1 MKKVIALLG
10 GLTGAATVSL
20 LHEALKITVPSVAPR
35 MDLLDMEA
43 MTKIRESVHL
53 SIPPERELYK
63 QTVISE
69 LIAYTLYYSLA
80 GGNAADLKGTSLGI
94 AAGIS
99 AVELPEQLGL
109 NPAHSKRTKAT
120 EYLTIGIYVAGG
132 LAAAAAIGSLSQLTN
147 NVSKKVSKI
156 KAPKF
161 KVPSVKKLVRKLK

>member
-43 MTKIRESVHL
+43 MKKVRERVHL
-53 SIPPERELYK
+53 SIPPEGELFK
-63 QTVISE
+63 QAIISE

-80 GGNAADLKGTSLGI
+80 GGDAADLKATTLGI
-94 AAGIS
+94 AAGIT

-109 NPAHSKRTKAT
+109 DPAHSSRTKAT
-120 EYLTIGIYVAGG
+120 KYLTMGIYIAGG
-132 LAAAAAIGSLSQLTN
+132 LMAAVTIGSLTDLTH
-147 NVSKKVSKI
+147 KVSKI
-156 KAPKF
+156 KAPKI
-161 KVPSVKKLVRKLK
+161 KAPNVKKWVRKLK